1 MTLDLIREIAGKLP
15 HVTED
20 IKWGNDLCFCI
31 AEKMFCVT
39 GLDDGSKV
47 SLKVTDEE
55 FDELIARAIEG
66 KKNPAAWGKPL
77 AGKSIALFF
86 EKPSTRTRLSFE
98 VAVYQ
103 LGGQP
108 LILTEKDLQLS
119 RGEDLAD
126 TARVMRRYLHGIMGR
141 VKSHA
146 TLEALAS
153 YSGIPV
159 INGLSEKFHPCQAM
173 ADYMTL
179 RENGVQA
186 GGKIVFAG
194 DGSSNMAHSLILGA
208 AHYGLEIALA
218 TPAGMLPNPE
228 VLTIAA
234 RLGGKVHITSDLSEA
249 AKGADVLY
257 TDVWVSM
264 GQEEEAKK
272 KKKILAPFQINAA
285 VRALAKKAAL
295 VLHCLPA
302 HKGEEITADVFEAA
316 ADKIFDQAENRLH
329 AQKAILEFLLK

>member
-1 MTLDLIREIAGKLP
+1 MSRSFLSL
-15 HVTED
+15 
-20 IKWGNDLCFCI
+20 
-31 AEKMFCVT
+31 
-39 GLDDGSKV
+39 SSV
-47 SLKVTDEE
+47 SREE
-55 FDELIARAIEG
+55 FDALIARAIEG
-66 KKNPAAWGKPL
+66 KKDPARWGKPL

-98 VAVYQ
+98 VAVHQ

-108 LILTEKDLQLS
+108 LILTQNDLQIS

-141 VKSHA
+141 VKKHA

-179 RENGVQA
+179 RENGVQP

-194 DGSSNMAHSLILGA
+194 DGSSNMAHSLILGS

-234 RLGGKVHITSDLSEA
+234 RLGGRVHITADLSEA

-264 GQEEEAKK
+264 GEEAQAYEKK
-272 KKKILAPFQINAA
+272 QALAPYQINEDIL
-285 VRALAKKAAL
+285 ALAKPSAI

-302 HKGEEITADVFEAA
+302 HKGEEITEGVFESPQS
-316 ADKIFDQAENRLH
+316 KVFDQAENRLH

>member
-1 MTLDLIREIAGKLP
+1 M
-15 HVTED
+15 
-20 IKWGNDLCFCI
+20 
-31 AEKMFCVT
+31 
-39 GLDDGSKV
+39 
-47 SLKVTDEE
+47 SLSSLSREE
-55 FDELIARAIEG
+55 FDSLIARAIEG
-66 KKNPAAWGKPL
+66 KKNPSLWGKPL

-108 LILTEKDLQLS
+108 LVLTEKDLQLS

-179 RENGVQA
+179 RENGVQP
-186 GGKIVFAG
+186 GGRIVFAG
-194 DGSSNMAHSLILGA
+194 DGSSNMAHSLILGS
-208 AHYGLEIALA
+208 AHYGLEIVLA

-228 VLTIAA
+228 VLTISA

-264 GQEEEAKK
+264 GEEAQAHEKK
-272 KKKILAPFQINAA
+272 KALEPYQINEDIL
-285 VRALAKKAAL
+285 ALAKPSAI

-302 HKGEEITADVFEAA
+302 HKGEEITEGVFESPQS
-316 ADKIFDQAENRLH
+316 KVFDQAENRLH

>member
-1 MTLDLIREIAGKLP
+1 MSRSFLSL
-15 HVTED
+15 
-20 IKWGNDLCFCI
+20 
-31 AEKMFCVT
+31 
-39 GLDDGSKV
+39 SSV
-47 SLKVTDEE
+47 SREE
-55 FDELIARAIEG
+55 FDALIARAIEG
-66 KKNPAAWGKPL
+66 KKNPSLWGKPL

-98 VAVYQ
+98 VAVHQ

-108 LILTEKDLQLS
+108 LILTQNDLQLS

-141 VKSHA
+141 VRSHA

-159 INGLSEKFHPCQAM
+159 INGLSEKFHPCQAL

-179 RENGVQA
+179 RENGVKA

-194 DGSSNMAHSLILGA
+194 DGSSNMAHSLILGS
-208 AHYGLEIALA
+208 AHYGLEIVLA
-218 TPAGMLPNPE
+218 TPAGMLPNSE

-234 RLGGKVHITSDLSEA
+234 RLGGRVHITADLSEA

-264 GQEEEAKK
+264 GEEAQAYEKK
-272 KKKILAPFQINAA
+272 KALEPYQINEEIM
-285 VRALAKKAAL
+285 ALAKPSAI

-302 HKGEEITADVFEAA
+302 HKGEEITEGVFESSQS
-316 ADKIFDQAENRLH
+316 KVFDQAENRLH

>member
-1 MTLDLIREIAGKLP
+1 MSRSFLSLSSLSREEFNALIDRAIAGKKDP
-15 HVTED
+15 GV
-20 IKWGNDLCFCI
+20 
-31 AEKMFCVT
+31 
-39 GLDDGSKV
+39 
-47 SLKVTDEE
+47 
-55 FDELIARAIEG
+55 
-66 KKNPAAWGKPL
+66 WGKPL

-103 LGGQP
+103 LGGQG
-108 LILTEKDLQLS
+108 LVLTQHDLQLS
-119 RGEDLAD
+119 RGEDVSD
-126 TARVMRRYLHGIMGR
+126 TARVMSRYLDAIMAR
-141 VKSHA
+141 VKSHD
-146 TLEALAS
+146 TLETLAS

-159 INGLSEKFHPCQAM
+159 INGLSDKYHPCQAM
-173 ADYMTL
+173 ADFTTL
-179 RENGVQA
+179 RENGVGPGA
-186 GGKIVFAG
+186 KFTFMG
-194 DGSSNMAHSLILGA
+194 DGGSNVAHDLILGA
-208 AHYGLEIALA
+208 AHYGCEITIA
-218 TPAGMLPNPE
+218 TPAAMLPDPE

-234 RLGGKVHITSDLSEA
+234 RLGGQVKVTQDVEA
-249 AKGADVLY
+249 AADRADVLY

>member
-1 MTLDLIREIAGKLP
+1 MSRSFLSL
-15 HVTED
+15 
-20 IKWGNDLCFCI
+20 
-31 AEKMFCVT
+31 
-39 GLDDGSKV
+39 SSV
-47 SLKVTDEE
+47 SREE
-55 FDELIARAIEG
+55 FDALLRRAIEG

-98 VAVYQ
+98 VAVYE
-103 LGGQP
+103 LGGHP
-108 LILTEKDLQLS
+108 LILTQNDMQLS
-119 RGEDLAD
+119 RGEDIAD

-159 INGLSEKFHPCQAM
+159 INGLSEKFHPCQAL

-179 RENGVQA
+179 RENGVEK
-186 GGKIVFAG
+186 GGRIVFAG

-208 AHYGLEIALA
+208 AHYGLEISIA
-218 TPAGMLPNPE
+218 TPESMLPAPE

-234 RLGGKVHITSDLSEA
+234 RLSGQVHVTQDLLSA

-264 GQEEEAKK
+264 GEEAQAYEKK
-272 KKKILAPFQINAA
+272 KALEPFQLNENVLAA
-285 VRALAKKAAL
+285 AKPGCI

-302 HKGEEITADVFEAA
+302 HKGEEITEGVFESPNS
-316 ADKIFDQAENRLH
+316 KVFDQAENRLH
-329 AQKAILEFLLK
+329 AQKAVLEFLIR

>member
-1 MTLDLIREIAGKLP
+1 MSRSFLSL
-15 HVTED
+15 
-20 IKWGNDLCFCI
+20 
-31 AEKMFCVT
+31 
-39 GLDDGSKV
+39 SSV
-47 SLKVTDEE
+47 SQEE
-55 FDELIARAIEG
+55 FDALIARAIEG
-66 KKNPAAWGKPL
+66 KKNPSAWGKPL

-108 LILTEKDLQLS
+108 LILTQNDLQLS

-126 TARVMRRYLHGIMGR
+126 TARVMRRYLSGIMGR

-146 TLEALAS
+146 TLEALAG

-159 INGLSEKFHPCQAM
+159 INGLSEKFHPCQAL

-179 RENGVQA
+179 RENGIEP
-186 GGKIVFAG
+186 GGKLVFAG

-208 AHYGLEIALA
+208 AHYGVEIVVA
-218 TPAGMLPNPE
+218 TPAGMLPNSE

-234 RLGGKVHITSDLSEA
+234 RLGGTVHITADLAEA

-264 GQEEEAKK
+264 GEEAQAYEKK
-272 KKKILAPFQINAA
+272 KALEPYQINEGIL
-285 VRALAKKAAL
+285 ALAKVSAI

-302 HKGEEITADVFEAA
+302 HKGEEITEGVFESAQA
-316 ADKIFDQAENRLH
+316 RIFDQAENRLH
-329 AQKAILEFLLK
+329 AQKAVLEFLLK

>member
-1 MTLDLIREIAGKLP
+1 MSRSFLSL
-15 HVTED
+15 
-20 IKWGNDLCFCI
+20 
-31 AEKMFCVT
+31 
-39 GLDDGSKV
+39 SSV
-47 SLKVTDEE
+47 SREE
-55 FDELIARAIEG
+55 FDALIARAIEG
-66 KKNPAAWGKPL
+66 KKKPEAWGKPL

-98 VAVYQ
+98 VAVHQ

-108 LILTEKDLQLS
+108 LILTQNDLQLS

-159 INGLSEKFHPCQAM
+159 INGLSEKFHPCQAL

-179 RENGVQA
+179 RENGVKA
-186 GGKIVFAG
+186 GGRIVFAG

-208 AHYGLEIALA
+208 AHYGLEIVLA

-234 RLGGKVHITSDLSEA
+234 RLGGRVHITADLSEA

-264 GQEEEAKK
+264 GEEAHAYEKK
-272 KKKILAPFQINAA
+272 KALEPYQINEEIL
-285 VRALAKKAAL
+285 ALAKPSAI

-302 HKGEEITADVFEAA
+302 HKGEEITEGVFESPQS
-316 ADKIFDQAENRLH
+316 KVFDQAENRLH

>member
-1 MTLDLIREIAGKLP
+1 MSRSFL
-15 HVTED
+15 
-20 IKWGNDLCFCI
+20 
-31 AEKMFCVT
+31 
-39 GLDDGSKV
+39 
-47 SLKVTDEE
+47 SLSSLSREE
-55 FDELIARAIEG
+55 FDSLIARAIEG
-66 KKNPAAWGKPL
+66 KKNPSLWGKPL

-108 LILTEKDLQLS
+108 LVLTEKDLQLS

-179 RENGVQA
+179 RENGVQP
-186 GGKIVFAG
+186 GGRIVFAG
-194 DGSSNMAHSLILGA
+194 DGSSNMAHSLILGS
-208 AHYGLEIALA
+208 AHYGLEIVLA

-228 VLTIAA
+228 VLTISA

-264 GQEEEAKK
+264 GEEAQAHEKK
-272 KKKILAPFQINAA
+272 KALEPYQINEDIL
-285 VRALAKKAAL
+285 ALAKPSAI

-302 HKGEEITADVFEAA
+302 HKGEEITEGVFESPQS
-316 ADKIFDQAENRLH
+316 KVFDQAENRLH

>member
-1 MTLDLIREIAGKLP
+1 MSRSFLSL
-15 HVTED
+15 
-20 IKWGNDLCFCI
+20 
-31 AEKMFCVT
+31 
-39 GLDDGSKV
+39 SSV
-47 SLKVTDEE
+47 SREE
-55 FDELIARAIEG
+55 FDALIARAIEG
-66 KKNPAAWGKPL
+66 KKNPSLWGKPL

-108 LILTEKDLQLS
+108 LVLTEKDLQLS

-179 RENGVQA
+179 RENGVQP
-186 GGKIVFAG
+186 GGRIVFAG
-194 DGSSNMAHSLILGA
+194 DGSSNMAHSLILGS
-208 AHYGLEIALA
+208 AHYGLEIVLA

-228 VLTIAA
+228 VLTISA

-249 AKGADVLY
+249 AKGTDVLY

-264 GQEEEAKK
+264 GEEAQAHEKK
-272 KKKILAPFQINAA
+272 QALEPYQINEDIL
-285 VRALAKKAAL
+285 ALAKPSAI

-302 HKGEEITADVFEAA
+302 HKGEEITEGVFESPHS
-316 ADKIFDQAENRLH
+316 KVFDQAENRLH

>member
-1 MTLDLIREIAGKLP
+1 MSRSFLSL
-15 HVTED
+15 
-20 IKWGNDLCFCI
+20 
-31 AEKMFCVT
+31 
-39 GLDDGSKV
+39 SSV
-47 SLKVTDEE
+47 SREE
-55 FDELIARAIEG
+55 FDALIARAIAG
-66 KKNPAAWGKPL
+66 KKDPAAWGKPL

-108 LILTEKDLQLS
+108 LVLTEKDLQLS

-179 RENGVQA
+179 KENGVQP

-234 RLGGKVHITSDLSEA
+234 RLGGKVHITADLSEA

-264 GQEEEAKK
+264 GEEAQAHEKK
-272 KKKILAPFQINAA
+272 QALAPYQINEDIL
-285 VRALAKKAAL
+285 ALAKTSAI

-302 HKGEEITADVFEAA
+302 HKGEEITEGVFESPQS
-316 ADKIFDQAENRLH
+316 KIFDQAENRLH